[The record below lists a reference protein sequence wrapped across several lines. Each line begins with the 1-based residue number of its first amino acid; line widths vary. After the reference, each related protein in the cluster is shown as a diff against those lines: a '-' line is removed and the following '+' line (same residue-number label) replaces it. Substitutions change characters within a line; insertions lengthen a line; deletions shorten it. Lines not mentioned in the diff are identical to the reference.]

1 MDNSMSLNWSLNSE
15 QPIQTWVNASMNDNH
30 HHSNNDSYSNTNNSN
45 NNDNDD
51 DDKGEIINMKI
62 SLRTKNILKSK

>member
-1 MDNSMSLNWSLNSE
+1 MG
-15 QPIQTWVNASMNDNH
+15 NASMNVNNN
-30 HHSNNDSYSNTNNSN
+30 HSNNDSYRNTDNNN